1 MDKVSQN
8 FRAESEFV
16 KLLLSLP
23 ALCNEKEMEKLTKLA
38 EKNVEFAPIVVKL
51 IEDHLLTFKK
61 KWRGYFNL
69 MENII
74 QNKKVGD
81 IYRPLFS
88 NNIVSLFHRLF
99 RAADHSNRM
108 SMFTRRSKWSGL
120 FPLATLY
127 ALDLKLKSVDPTLPV
142 MAPPPRVSPQPSIAQ
157 VSSLPSPSNARGKEL
172 KRKVRSEDDCV
183 QQPEK
188 KRKDDREK
196 ASSNRCLLHNDKNR
210 PNGIQRAEK
219 RKLDDQ
225 REEAGGMLLRLRQK
239 ESLVI
244 PPLVSAI
251 TRNFSIPISSI
262 LCDPRFRVEVHVE
275 DCSHPSVLERIR
287 SKESIGK
294 VKEAKCDRKRKR
306 ETDEIPSAKRREVL
320 DLGDYSLQPMFLRPR
335 RKESLVIPPLVPARS
350 LISVPAS
357 ILRDPRFQLKIGVQ
371 PPAVI
376 RLKKSTRKL
385 KETKSDR
392 KRKRE
397 TDEIPSAKRVLLD
410 PADFALR
417 MNVSVPRLPDLI
429 AVSPQKATS
438 SVPYVIPDFLVSS
451 ASDNDVLDYVD
462 SWIDHPVFAPV
473 HEYVTNLIA
482 CENSACPILSGAIE
496 IDNDLQSFSRE
507 IAPRFVVDESTAPSS
522 TADAVLD
529 EYLEYLISLPDI
541 DLESPPPS
549 VAVAAPS
556 PWARR
561 IPAPAPSPREEKEI
575 LIRNTRLRQRNL
587 PPPPKEQ
594 EPSPERI
601 YAKRGV
607 WSGRN

>member
-1 MDKVSQN
+1 MDRVSQN
-8 FRAESEFV
+8 FRAEGEFV

-38 EKNVEFAPIVVKL
+38 EKNVNKFAPNIVKL

-74 QNKKVGD
+74 KNKKVGD

-88 NNIVSLFHRLF
+88 NYIVSLFHRLF

-108 SMFTRRSKWSGL
+108 SMSTRRSKWSGL

-157 VSSLPSPSNARGKEL
+157 VSSLPSSSNDRGKDL

-196 ASSNRCLLHNDKNR
+196 ASSTRCLLHNDKNR

-225 REEAGGMLLRLRQK
+225 REEAGGMLLRPRQK

-287 SKESIGK
+287 SKE
-294 VKEAKCDRKRKR
+294 
-306 ETDEIPSAKRREVL
+306 
-320 DLGDYSLQPMFLRPR
+320 
-335 RKESLVIPPLVPARS
+335 
-350 LISVPAS
+350 
-357 ILRDPRFQLKIGVQ
+357 
-371 PPAVI
+371 
-376 RLKKSTRKL
+376 
-385 KETKSDR
+385 
-392 KRKRE
+392 
-397 TDEIPSAKRVLLD
+397 
-410 PADFALR
+410 
-417 MNVSVPRLPDLI
+417 
-429 AVSPQKATS
+429 
-438 SVPYVIPDFLVSS
+438 
-451 ASDNDVLDYVD
+451 
-462 SWIDHPVFAPV
+462 
-473 HEYVTNLIA
+473 
-482 CENSACPILSGAIE
+482 
-496 IDNDLQSFSRE
+496 
-507 IAPRFVVDESTAPSS
+507 
-522 TADAVLD
+522 
-529 EYLEYLISLPDI
+529 
-541 DLESPPPS
+541 
-549 VAVAAPS
+549 
-556 PWARR
+556 
-561 IPAPAPSPREEKEI
+561 
-575 LIRNTRLRQRNL
+575 
-587 PPPPKEQ
+587 
-594 EPSPERI
+594 
-601 YAKRGV
+601 
-607 WSGRN
+607 